1 MTDRRR
7 PRILLALLVLATLVL
22 ITLDFR
28 EGDDGPLS
36 ELQQAAF
43 GAFAP
48 LQDAVASL
56 TRPVGN
62 FLSGLGDLGERRQRI
77 ERLEQELEQVRQQRL
92 SVADLERENA
102 ELRELL
108 DMRERREFTTRTSR
122 VIAQPPGGS
131 RWSALIDV
139 GANDGV
145 EPDMAVIN
153 ADGLVGKVIQV
164 APEYARIELAAS
176 PRARYAVR
184 LTRNGEQA
192 LLSGRGQRPMELQLI
207 EDTEAEFEAGTE
219 VVTRAFQGTR
229 IPDGLPVG
237 ALAQGGSG
245 DRTPT
250 FAVTPAVD
258 FSSLDLVMVVVDT
271 PEIPVELDPSGD
283 DPDPED
289 PDAAPDPPG
298 AGAADPEANGD
309 DPGADLEADEGNA
322 AVTPWV
328 AAHPHVRG

>member
-1 MTDRRR
+1 MTDRHR
-7 PRILLALLVLATLVL
+7 PRVLLALLVLAALVL

-36 ELQQAAF
+36 DLQQAAF

-48 LQDAVASL
+48 LQDAVANI
-56 TRPVGN
+56 TRPVGD
-62 FLSGLGDLGERRQRI
+62 FVSGLGDLAQRQQRI
-77 ERLEQELEQVRQQRL
+77 TRLEQELERVRQQRL

-108 DMRERREFTTRTSR
+108 DMRERRQFTTRTAR

-131 RWSALIDV
+131 RWSALLDV
-139 GANDGV
+139 GAADGV

-237 ALAQGGSG
+237 TLADGGAA

-250 FAVTPAVD
+250 FPVEPAPD
-258 FSSLDLVMVVVDT
+258 FTSLNLVMVVLDT
-271 PEIPVELDPSGD
+271 PEVPEDLDPSGD
-283 DPDPED
+283 DPG
-289 PDAAPDPPG
+289 PDDSDAPPDPPG
-298 AGAADPEANGD
+298 STVPDPEA
-309 DPGADLEADEGNA
+309 DEDSA
-322 AVTPWV
+322 SVTFPV
-328 AAHPHVRG
+328 AARPRPRG

>member
-1 MTDRRR
+1 MTDRHR
-7 PRILLALLVLATLVL
+7 PRVLLALLVLAALVL

-36 ELQQAAF
+36 DLQQAAF

-48 LQDAVASL
+48 LQDAVANI
-56 TRPVGN
+56 TRPVGD
-62 FLSGLGDLGERRQRI
+62 FVSGLGDLGQRQQRI
-77 ERLEQELEQVRQQRL
+77 RRLEQELERVRQQRL

-108 DMRERREFTTRTSR
+108 DMRERRQFTTRTAR

-131 RWSALIDV
+131 QWSALLDV
-139 GANDGV
+139 GAADGI

-184 LTRNGEQA
+184 LAHNGEQA

-207 EDTEAEFEAGTE
+207 EDTEAEFDAGTA

-237 ALAQGGSG
+237 TLADGGAA

-250 FAVTPAVD
+250 FPVQPAPD
-258 FSSLDLVMVVVDT
+258 FTSLNLVMVVLDS
-271 PEIPVELDPSGD
+271 PEVPETLDPSGD
-283 DPDPED
+283 DPG
-289 PDAAPDPPG
+289 PDDSDALPDPPG
-298 AGAADPEANGD
+298 STVPDPEA
-309 DPGADLEADEGNA
+309 DEDSA
-322 AVTPWV
+322 ALTSPV
-328 AAHPHVRG
+328 AARPRPPG

>member
-1 MTDRRR
+1 MSDRHR
-7 PRILLALLVLATLVL
+7 PRVLLALLVLAALVL

-28 EGDDGPLS
+28 AGDDGPLS

-56 TRPVGN
+56 TRPVEN
-62 FLSGLGDLGERRQRI
+62 FVSGLSDLGERQERIRQL
-77 ERLEQELEQVRQQRL
+77 ERELERVRQQRL

-108 DMRERREFTTRTSR
+108 DMKERRELTTRTAR

-131 RWSALIDV
+131 RWSALLDA
-139 GANDGV
+139 GAGDGV

-153 ADGLVGKVIQV
+153 ADGLVGKVVQV
-164 APEYARIELAAS
+164 APEYARIQLAAS

-184 LTRNGEQA
+184 LARNGEQA
-192 LLSGRGQRPMELQLI
+192 LLSGQGQRPMELQLI
-207 EDTEAEFEAGTE
+207 EDTEAEFEAGTA

-237 ALAQGGSG
+237 TLADGGPA

-250 FAVTPAVD
+250 FPVEPAVD
-258 FSSLDLVMVVVDT
+258 FTSLDLVMVVLDT
-271 PEIPVELDPSGD
+271 PKVPAELDPGGD
-283 DPDPED
+283 DPE
-289 PDAAPDPPG
+289 PDAPPDPPG
-298 AGAADPEANGD
+298 STVPDPDADADTGAITSP
-309 DPGADLEADEGNA
+309 
-322 AVTPWV
+322 V
-328 AAHPHVRG
+328 AARPHPRG